1 MNTFKRGYV
10 LKAAGVLIVMGAI
23 AAALF
28 LGPALRRA
36 PELGPP
42 MRLPAM
48 TNIPPEGSLHIEAAA
63 KSAPQAVAPAAEGTI
78 RTHTHEVH

>member
-10 LKAAGVLIVMGAI
+10 LKAAGLLMVMAAI

-36 PELGPP
+36 PEPGP
-42 MRLPAM
+42 MHLPAM
-48 TNIPPEGSLHIEAAA
+48 SNIPPEGSLHIETAVEAA
-63 KSAPQAVAPAAEGTI
+63 KPAAEA
-78 RTHTHEVH
+78 E